1 MKIKVKVCTEKH
13 IVEARTIV
21 LDTEEYPRL
30 QEMIDNGELKDISN
44 GGEYPEGGRFWRL
57 EWTDTSAKDFLV
69 DAWQITDED
78 EADEVYFE
86 EHFDIDE
93 SWAYNGIVWE
103 NESDQCPLVVGY
115 VPVVEEE

>member
-1 MKIKVKVCTEKH
+1 
-13 IVEARTIV
+13 
-21 LDTEEYPRL
+21 
-30 QEMIDNGELKDISN
+30 
-44 GGEYPEGGRFWRL
+44 
-57 EWTDTSAKDFLV
+57 V

>member
-1 MKIKVKVCTEKH
+1 MKIKVKVCTEKT

-30 QEMIDNGELKDISN
+30 QEMIDNEELVDMSN

-57 EWTDTSAKDFLV
+57 EWTDTTAKEFLADV
-69 DAWQITDED
+69 WQITDED
-78 EADEVYFE
+78 EIDEIYYE
-86 EHFDIDE
+86 EHFDLDE
-93 SWAYNGIVWE
+93 SWAYDGIVWE
-103 NESDQCPLVVGY
+103 NDSDQQPFVVGY